1 MIWFG
6 KKKSYE
12 EIFLKDIYSGKQ
24 FSSNGPKYI
33 VIDITNRCNLNC
45 MACWTYSPLLLE
57 KKPHHSWFKDELS
70 FDVIR
75 NLIVE
80 LKKMGTMEIRLTGG
94 GEPFLH
100 PRIMDIIRLIKKNN
114 FRLDITTNF
123 TLMNKERIDFLIENK
138 VDNITISLWAASSE
152 TYKKT
157 HPNQKETRFLKILE
171 NLKYL
176 NEKKKNTKV
185 VISNVIS
192 NLNYTEIEDMMN
204 VAKKTEADEVYF
216 TLIDSIEGAT
226 DKLLLN
232 KKQQENLRK
241 KFIHVLEKYQKGD
254 YGKVKIDNPDNF
266 LRRVSNMGT
275 KEGVYD
281 SDAIYKIPC
290 TVGWTFSRILAN
302 GDVAPCCRGVMI
314 ISGNINKERFSSIWN
329 GKRQQSFRK
338 VGLEL
343 KSHPKFVEKV
353 GCIRSCD
360 NVMHNAENHGILKK
374 HHKIK

>member
-12 EIFLKDIYSGKQ
+12 DIFLKDINSGRQ
-24 FSSNGPKYI
+24 FSSQGPKYV

-45 MACWTYSPLLLE
+45 IACWTYSPLLQE
-57 KKPHHSWFKDELS
+57 KKPHSSWFKDEIS
-70 FDVIR
+70 FDVIKR
-75 NLIVE
+75 LVDE
-80 LKKMGTMEIRLTGG
+80 LKKIGTIEIRLTGG

-100 PRIMDIIRLIKKNN
+100 PHIMDIIRLIKKNN
-114 FRLDITTNF
+114 FMLDITTNF
-123 TLMNKERIDFLIENK
+123 TLLNKERIDFLIANK
-138 VDNITISLWAASSE
+138 VDNITVSLWAASPE
-152 TYKKT
+152 TYIKT
-157 HPNQKETRFLKILE
+157 HPNQKEAMFLKIME

-176 NEKKKNTKV
+176 NEKKKNTRV
-185 VISNVIS
+185 VVSNVIS
-192 NLNYTEIEDMMN
+192 NLNYTEIEDMMAIA
-204 VAKKTEADEVYF
+204 AKAEANEVYF
-216 TLIDSIEGAT
+216 TLVDSIEGAT

-232 KKQQENLRK
+232 KRQQENLRK

-266 LRRVSNMGT
+266 LRRISNAAT
-275 KEGVYD
+275 KKGVYD
-281 SDAIYKIPC
+281 SDAIYMMPC

-314 ISGNINKERFSSIWN
+314 PSGNINKDRFSSIWN

-374 HHKIK
+374 YHEK